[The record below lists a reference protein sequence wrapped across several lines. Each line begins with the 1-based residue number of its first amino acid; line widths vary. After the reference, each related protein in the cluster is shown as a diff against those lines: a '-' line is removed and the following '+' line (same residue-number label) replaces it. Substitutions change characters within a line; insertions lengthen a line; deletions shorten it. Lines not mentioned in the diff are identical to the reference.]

1 VDREAALEFLTEVSI
16 ALLEPDL
23 DRSLERLREVA
34 AGQVWLSFF
43 SLKGRGA
50 DGSDVQVTAGD
61 SGPAPGCSPGG
72 QEAENR
78 EESSEQS
85 GELSAAGEVS
95 AAAKV
100 SAVGEV
106 SAASEASAVGEMSR
120 IELTG
125 TREGVPVSLVA
136 CYRASSGTLRASPDG
151 DTLGVSPDG
160 DPAVKRVMSEVLRLF
175 AKRLGV
181 QRAVTRVR
189 QRELADAVGALSHD
203 FRTPLACIKGYLSLL
218 SGGKHPPGTPEWDEY
233 LGTVMEECE
242 RLERLVS
249 VVLESAVGPE
259 VSLSMEPVLLP
270 PLIRRILL
278 EESAISKGHRFFT
291 DISAEAREVFADPT
305 RLEQVLRNLLDNAIK
320 YSPEG
325 SLIVLRVKRTGEG
338 FLFSVAD
345 QGGGIAPEHLNRL
358 FERHYRVRD
367 GDAGKVQ
374 GTGLGLPIA
383 RQIVNAH
390 GGDIWAE
397 SVVGKGSTF
406 YFTIPFRK
414 DRPFGEGGTE

>member
-1 VDREAALEFLTEVSI
+1 
-16 ALLEPDL
+16 
-23 DRSLERLREVA
+23 
-34 AGQVWLSFF
+34 
-43 SLKGRGA
+43 
-50 DGSDVQVTAGD
+50 
-61 SGPAPGCSPGG
+61 
-72 QEAENR
+72 
-78 EESSEQS
+78 
-85 GELSAAGEVS
+85 
-95 AAAKV
+95 
-100 SAVGEV
+100 
-106 SAASEASAVGEMSR
+106 
-120 IELTG
+120 
-125 TREGVPVSLVA
+125 
-136 CYRASSGTLRASPDG
+136 
-151 DTLGVSPDG
+151 
-160 DPAVKRVMSEVLRLF
+160 
-175 AKRLGV
+175 
-181 QRAVTRVR
+181 
-189 QRELADAVGALSHD
+189 
-203 FRTPLACIKGYLSLL
+203 
-218 SGGKHPPGTPEWDEY
+218 
-233 LGTVMEECE
+233 
-242 RLERLVS
+242 
-249 VVLESAVGPE
+249 
-259 VSLSMEPVLLP
+259 MEPVLLP
-270 PLIRRILL
+270 PLIKRILL

-358 FERHYRVRD
+358 FERHYRVAD

-414 DRPFGEGGTE
+414 DRPSGEGGTG